1 MGSNDNVVDIYDA
14 TNDFEHVAT
23 CKKASSFITQVDWSV
38 CSSMIAAV
46 DGAGER
52 LIYTKNGRHV
62 TKSSE
67 LEGIEWATISGVVGE
82 QVDGVFPKYSKE
94 RVDFVFY

>member
-1 MGSNDNVVDIYDA
+1 
-14 TNDFEHVAT
+14 
-23 CKKASSFITQVDWSV
+23 
-38 CSSMIAAV
+38 MIAAV

-67 LEGIEWATISGVVGE
+67 LEGVEWATISGVVGE
-82 QVDGVFPKYSKE
+82 QVDGVFPKYSQE
-94 RVDFVFY
+94 RVNFAFLMTFIDIKIPRNFNENISKR

>member
-1 MGSNDNVVDIYDA
+1 M
-14 TNDFEHVAT
+14 
-23 CKKASSFITQVDWSV
+23 
-38 CSSMIAAV
+38 AAV

-67 LEGIEWATISGVVGE
+67 LEGVEWATISGVVGE
-82 QVDGVFPKYSKE
+82 QVKDQKSGSKIVIE
-94 RVDFVFY
+94 V

>member
-1 MGSNDNVVDIYDA
+1 M
-14 TNDFEHVAT
+14 
-23 CKKASSFITQVDWSV
+23 
-38 CSSMIAAV
+38 AAV

-67 LEGIEWATISGVVGE
+67 LEGVEWATISGVVGE
-82 QVDGVFPKYSKE
+82 QVKGQKYGPKIVIQVLLCTE
-94 RVDFVFY
+94 VFYDTALHK